1 MKEIEEAKHKDNIQ
15 EKKEKLANGKGIQKD
30 IIVQEYFDYL
40 FNQFVRDRLGDAK
53 NATFKNEA
61 DVLIA
66 YFKYIDAMQKI
77 TKIFDAVFVQLE
89 ITDKDNVC
97 LLDKGFLDSS
107 AYLKK
112 ALISPYANI
121 EKEKVE
127 PAITGSVLVNNGKV
141 SLQTKRVVK
150 LLTSDDYGYFMTYN
164 PYTEEMLNKFTD
176 IHNETDFS
184 IAVGVFGHL
193 DDKTYEE
200 KMEMFSRFKRT
211 LNRDY
216 QVYEC
221 NTDDIYVAGV
231 ASSKKLNRRRK

>member
-1 MKEIEEAKHKDNIQ
+1 MKEIEEAKHKDNVQ

-40 FNQFVRDRLGDAK
+40 FNQFVRDRLEDAK

-77 TKIFDAVFVQLE
+77 TKIFDTVLVQLE

-127 PAITGSVLVNNGKV
+127 PAITGSILVNNGKV
-141 SLQTKRVVK
+141 SLKTKRVVK
-150 LLTSDDYGYFMTYN
+150 LLTSDDYEYFMTYN
-164 PYTEEMLNKFTD
+164 PYTEEMLNKFTN

-221 NTDDIYVAGV
+221 NTHDIYVAGV
-231 ASSKKLNRRRK
+231 ASIKKLNRRRK

>member
-53 NATFKNEA
+53 NATFKDEA

-77 TKIFDAVFVQLE
+77 TKIFDTVLVQLE

-150 LLTSDDYGYFMTYN
+150 LLTSDDYEYFMTYN
-164 PYTEEMLNKFTD
+164 PYTEEMLNKFTN
-176 IHNETDFS
+176 IHNETAFS

-221 NTDDIYVAGV
+221 NTHDIYVSGV
-231 ASSKKLNRRRK
+231 ASIKKLNRRRK

>member
-1 MKEIEEAKHKDNIQ
+1 MQKFIGKLK
-15 EKKEKLANGKGIQKD
+15 EKKKII
-30 IIVQEYFDYL
+30 IIVGIVLVLVVALIIIVPKL
-40 FNQFVRDRLGDAK
+40 F
-53 NATFKNEA
+53 FK
-61 DVLIA
+61 
-66 YFKYIDAMQKI
+66 KH
-77 TKIFDAVFVQLE
+77 E
-89 ITDKDNVC
+89 ISTDNPTVYE
-97 LLDKGFLDSS
+97 FEN
-107 AYLKK
+107 YLKDSIK
-112 ALISPYANI
+112 PFTEETVKDFI
-121 EKEKVE
+121 EKEKLE
-127 PAITGSVLVNNGKV
+127 SAITGSILVNNGKV

-231 ASSKKLNRRRK
+231 ASIKKLNRRRK

>member
-1 MKEIEEAKHKDNIQ
+1 MKDIEEVKHKDNVQ
-15 EKKEKLANGKGIQKD
+15 EKKERLANSKRIQKD
-30 IIVQEYFDYL
+30 IIAQEYFNLL
-40 FNQFVRDRLGDAK
+40 FNQFVSDRLGDVK
-53 NATFKNEA
+53 NATFKDETE
-61 DVLIA
+61 VLIA

-77 TKIFDAVFVQLE
+77 AKIFDTVLVQLE
-89 ITDKDNVC
+89 ITDKDDVC
-97 LLDKGFLDSS
+97 LLGKGFLDSS

-121 EKEKVE
+121 EKEKLE
-127 PAITGSVLVNNGKV
+127 PAITGSILVNNGKV

-184 IAVGVFGHL
+184 IAVGVFGYL

-200 KMEMFSRFKRT
+200 KMEMFSRFKQT

-231 ASSKKLNRRRK
+231 TSIKKLNRRRK